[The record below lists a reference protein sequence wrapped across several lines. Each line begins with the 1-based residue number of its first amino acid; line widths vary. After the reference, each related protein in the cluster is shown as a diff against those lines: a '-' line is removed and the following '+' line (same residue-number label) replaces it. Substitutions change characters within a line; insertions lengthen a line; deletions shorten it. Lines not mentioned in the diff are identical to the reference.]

1 MTGCLPKKIKQS
13 YEFLALQLHGNK
25 AAIEETKKTEIQ
37 FICLFTN
44 LLTYKKKIKKML
56 GPLQN

>member
-44 LLTYKKKIKKML
+44 LFEKKLFEKKFT
-56 GPLQN
+56 PPS